1 MKDLYDAHHDEG
13 APRMV
18 TARRLRTTVF
28 HGQLWAALVVPL
40 CLVIGAAAAG
50 GGLLMAGFVVAAI
63 PVAGLFALAP
73 VLGTWVGRMRTADD
87 VPLPYAVVTVALW
100 VAAIPV
106 GFLVTYTQPVPSY
119 ATVPPGPLVAEAASA
134 GLTGDRLSSI
144 PDGLLLVA
152 TVLLWSVVIDAVAYR
167 WPEVGVI

>member
-1 MKDLYDAHHDEG
+1 
-13 APRMV
+13 MV
-18 TARRLRTTVF
+18 TARRLRATVL

-40 CLVIGAAAAG
+40 CLVTGAAAAG

-73 VLGTWVGRMRTADD
+73 VLGTWVGRMRAADD

-106 GFLVTYTQPVPSY
+106 GFLETYTQPVPSY
-119 ATVPPGPLVAEAASA
+119 ATVPPGQDVAEAASA
-134 GLTGDRLSSI
+134 VVGPAVLLLWVAQLVLALVGVRARRRTGDGALAG
-144 PDGLLLVA
+144 PGTA
-152 TVLLWSVVIDAVAYR
+152 TL
-167 WPEVGVI
+167 PG